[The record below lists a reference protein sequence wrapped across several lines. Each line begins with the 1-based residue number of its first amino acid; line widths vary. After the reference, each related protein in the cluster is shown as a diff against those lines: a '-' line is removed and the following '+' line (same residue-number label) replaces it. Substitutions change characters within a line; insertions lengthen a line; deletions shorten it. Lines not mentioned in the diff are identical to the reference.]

1 MKKQSLKELS
11 RTDGRRSRLTNC
23 EHGRCKIKIQ
33 DIADALTKAGY
44 HTLDSQ
50 ADALGLCRS
59 TAWTV
64 VRAKHKL
71 NRLSA
76 KTTRQMLSNST
87 LPPIVRSVVEQ
98 YVIERNG
105 SLSTQTGEERNMS
118 LAETEN

>member
-11 RTDGRRSRLTNC
+11 QTDGRGSRLTNC
-23 EHGRCKIKIQ
+23 DHRRCKIKIQ

-87 LPPIVRSVVEQ
+87 LPPTVRTVVER
-98 YVIERNG
+98 YVIERTG
-105 SLSTQTGEERNMS
+105 GLSTQMRDERDMS